1 MMCAILAARRTRRDH
16 GPRRPNPAEA
26 AEVLDGDGFA
36 DEREARELGAT
47 GVPFFV
53 IADRYG
59 VSGAQPA
66 ELFAEA
72 LDRAGADTA
81 PF

>member
-1 MMCAILAARRTRRDH
+1 LAAEAGLDA
-16 GPRRPNPAEA
+16 AEA
-26 AEVLDGDGFA
+26 GRVLDGEAFADAVAA

-53 IADRYG
+53 IADRYA

-72 LDRAGADTA
+72 LNRAWSETA
-81 PF
+81 QTAV